1 MEDRLGVPPPPPPG
15 IEPVQGPRTLRWI
28 VALGLLLALVIGSNW
43 IPLPI
48 FYAYLPGPVRDVE
61 ERVEIGDAKT
71 YSSEGKLYLT
81 TVNVDVDV
89 TLREWIEAI
98 FDPDRTIVLKDDVTG
113 GGSLEDLQRE
123 QEIQM
128 EESKQHA
135 EEVALAALGIAEP
148 TGKGARVSD
157 TVKGAPADGV
167 LRKGDVIVSV
177 DGEKVA
183 TTCDVGRAVDAHE
196 VGEDITFTVRR
207 DKEVETVTMET
218 ARHPQGHSSPYVGVY
233 MEEIDYEFD
242 PGFEVD
248 FQTGKIAGPSAGLM
262 FALALYDRLT
272 PDDLTEGREIAGTGT
287 VACDGGVGPIG
298 GIEQKVAGAEALGAV
313 IFLAPEGNAAAAEE
327 AADDIEV
334 VSVSTFDDAVRY
346 LEGLE

>member
-1 MEDRLGVPPPPPPG
+1 MEDRIGMPPPPPPG
-15 IEPVQGPRTLRWI
+15 VEPVRGPRTLRWVI
-28 VALGLLLALVIGSNW
+28 VLGLLLALVIGSNW

-61 ERVEIGDAKT
+61 ERVEVGDAKT

-81 TVNVDVDV
+81 TVNVDIDV
-89 TLREWIEAI
+89 TLRDWIEAI
-98 FDPDRTIVLKDDVTG
+98 FDPERTVVLKDDVTG

-128 EESKQHA
+128 QESKQHA

-148 TGKGARVSD
+148 TGNGARVSG
-157 TVKGAPADGV
+157 TVDGAPADGV
-167 LRKGDVIVSV
+167 IRRGDVIVSV
-177 DGEKVA
+177 DGEKVS
-183 TTCDVGRAVDAHE
+183 TTCDVGRAVDAHDIGEE
-196 VGEDITFTVRR
+196 VTFALRR
-207 DKEVETVTMET
+207 AGEVETVILET
-218 ARHPQGHSSPYVGVY
+218 ARNPQDHNAPYVGVF
-233 MEEIDYEFD
+233 MKEIDYKFK

-248 FQTGKIAGPSAGLM
+248 FETGEIAGPSAGLM

-272 PDDLTEGREIAGTGT
+272 PDDLTGGRDIAGTGT

-298 GIEQKVAGAEALGAV
+298 GIEQKVAGAEAHGAV
-313 IFLAPEGNAAAAEE
+313 IFLAPAGNAAAAEE
-327 AADDIEV
+327 VADDIEV

-346 LEGLE
+346 LEDLQ